1 MNKRKERN
9 FHHVP
14 TASVTNL
21 DVGNIGLELLQ
32 ALLYLGV
39 LLGHLLVLGLPLVA
53 LLLESLNLALE
64 VAGLDV
70 GLAKPVKRRKAAC

>member
-1 MNKRKERN
+1 MFRL
-9 FHHVP
+9 HP
-14 TASVTNL
+14 LTNL
-21 DVGNIGLELLQ
+21 DVGDIGLELLQ

-53 LLLESLNLALE
+53 LLLEGLNLALE

-70 GLAKPVKRRKAAC
+70 GLAEPVER